1 MEMGNGFRECMV
13 MISTPHNPYLY
24 RFHGKIPA
32 LKNGKEISE
41 TTTGKLIFRSNKTVT
56 EWYAKQPQWLAS
68 DIEMNKHLDILV
80 RPFCVLELYAYA
92 SLYPLD
98 TDNVYTTV
106 QELIQPPDPRGR
118 EKGLLAIV
126 SDDKYVEH
134 HCVFTYDYNLDMPMM
149 GAFLWVWES
158 TEIHPVYQQSAWL
171 MFRHKHLERYK
182 KQTSWAQFDE

>member
-1 MEMGNGFRECMV
+1 VGKGFSML
-13 MISTPHNPYLY
+13 STPSNPFLY

-106 QELIQPPDPRGR
+106 QELIQPPDPRDR
-118 EKGLLAIV
+118 EKGFLAIV

-149 GAFLWVWES
+149 GAFLWVWEAQHPA
-158 TEIHPVYQQSAWL
+158 HPVMQQMQWL
-171 MFRHKHLERYK
+171 ENRHKHLERYK